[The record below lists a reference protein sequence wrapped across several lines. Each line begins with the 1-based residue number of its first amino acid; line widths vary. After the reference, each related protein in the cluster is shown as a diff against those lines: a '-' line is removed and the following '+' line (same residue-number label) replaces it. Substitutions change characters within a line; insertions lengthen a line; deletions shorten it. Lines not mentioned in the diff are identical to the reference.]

1 MFEST
6 QPHGESGLSIFVTL
20 STNGVYMNFILQ
32 DKLPGI
38 SKLARAYTKGD
49 AILRSQFEEAQGL
62 APSIQE
68 RARATEL
75 IRESMSELA
84 MTPEQDAALIQLKDG
99 AACIVTG
106 QQIGFL
112 GGPMYTLYKIATMIS
127 RVRHHSHAGTPAVGV
142 FWIEDNDHDL
152 TEAGTAVLFRKGHG
166 TYEASASNYSNCQPR
181 QSAASCAFDERVESL
196 CDVLFGDLGEPD
208 SSTISDLR
216 RIVSDIYAPG
226 RLWSDAFILLLQQWF
241 GHHGV
246 LFLKASAVRK
256 CGFAAKIIQRDV
268 VQPGLFADRVQ
279 ESTRAL
285 RENGYGEQIQAGDF
299 NAFYHDDNDCRHK
312 LRLSDDKSICHVSDS
327 ITLSVSQLPAFVREH
342 ADRFSPSV
350 VLRPVIQD
358 ALLGSVEYI
367 AGPGEISYLAQLP
380 LVYKELHVNMPSIIS
395 RSGATLLSASTSKLL
410 SKESKEVEY
419 FFVPW
424 EEIYMNLG
432 PAQGEQQLNSLV
444 ERLQAESSL
453 TLQQLAGDV
462 ADFDKSL
469 VGAIGSLSK
478 GIQNEISTFEKKVR
492 AAGRRKHEDRARRLK
507 EIHEFIF
514 PQEKLQERV
523 LVPISLM
530 DIGGVDSLSAV
541 IHTLESHPAGHHF
554 VLPLQ
559 IPSNSSVNV

>member
-1 MFEST
+1 
-6 QPHGESGLSIFVTL
+6 
-20 STNGVYMNFILQ
+20 
-32 DKLPGI
+32 
-38 SKLARAYTKGD
+38 
-49 AILRSQFEEAQGL
+49 
-62 APSIQE
+62 
-68 RARATEL
+68 
-75 IRESMSELA
+75 
-84 MTPEQDAALIQLKDG
+84 
-99 AACIVTG
+99 
-106 QQIGFL
+106 
-112 GGPMYTLYKIATMIS
+112 
-127 RVRHHSHAGTPAVGV
+127 
-142 FWIEDNDHDL
+142 
-152 TEAGTAVLFRKGHG
+152 
-166 TYEASASNYSNCQPR
+166 
-181 QSAASCAFDERVESL
+181 
-196 CDVLFGDLGEPD
+196 
-208 SSTISDLR
+208 
-216 RIVSDIYAPG
+216 
-226 RLWSDAFILLLQQWF
+226 
-241 GHHGV
+241 
-246 LFLKASAVRK
+246 
-256 CGFAAKIIQRDV
+256 